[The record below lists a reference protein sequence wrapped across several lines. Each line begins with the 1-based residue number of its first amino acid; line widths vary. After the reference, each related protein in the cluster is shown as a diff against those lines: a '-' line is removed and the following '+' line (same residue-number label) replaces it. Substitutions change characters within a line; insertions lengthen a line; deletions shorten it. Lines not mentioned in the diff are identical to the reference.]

1 MESELILQN
10 VILLLGRVNF
20 QNFID
25 TKNYSE
31 NDIKIKL
38 SRVQVS
44 NLTQIAEYD
53 YFKQNVE

>member
-1 MESELILQN
+1 LESELILQN

>member
-1 MESELILQN
+1 LESELILQN

-31 NDIKIKL
+31 NDILKKL

-53 YFKQNVE
+53 YFKQNAE